1 MRVEGPERQTRH
13 RAVLTC
19 QPRPIWRGEAPD
31 DIFIVGDTHQRI
43 YENPVSL
50 RDVGINI
57 AGRSSRL
64 NINYRTTAEILG
76 WSLGL
81 LRREPTDDMERGL
94 ESIAGCNF
102 LRARATAGTE
112 WTPQYRRR
120 GQVHRLV
127 REGME

>member
-13 RAVLTC
+13 RAVLTA
-19 QPRPIWRGEAPD
+19 IWRGEAPD
-31 DIFIVGDTHQRI
+31 DIFIAGDTHQRI
-43 YENPVSL
+43 YENRVSL
-50 RDVGINI
+50 REVGINI

-81 LRREPTDDMERGL
+81 LRGEPIDDMERGL
-94 ESIAGCNF
+94 DSIAGCNF

-112 WTPQYRRR
+112 WTPQCRRR